1 MGEDKMGC
9 YLCKS
14 YEYDKRATGV
24 RDNSNIDVL
33 ECSGCGLVYLSS
45 LNHIQDKHY
54 EESGMHDYQEPNIDN
69 WLKETE
75 SDDKRRYDFL
85 KEKIENK
92 NVLDFGCGVG
102 GFLGIAKKSSRKIS
116 GVELERALQ
125 SSFQERGLNVF
136 SDLKEAKEQPEKYD
150 LITAFHVFE
159 HLKDPKE
166 ILKDLSQLLTDNGE
180 IIIEVPNSNDVLLTL
195 YENET
200 FQNFTYW
207 SQHIFLFN
215 KMTMTELIKQAGL
228 KLNWIK
234 HVQRYPLSNHLYWL
248 AKGKPGGHQKWDFL
262 DNIKLNAEYENQL
275 ALLGKTDTIIAGI
288 SK

>member
-1 MGEDKMGC
+1 MSC

-14 YEYDKRATGV
+14 DKYSKRTGSV
-24 RDNSNIDVL
+24 RDNSNIDIL
-33 ECSGCGLVYLSS
+33 ECSDCGLVYLSS
-45 LNHIQDKHY
+45 LNHIQDGHY
-54 EESGMHDYQEPNIDN
+54 EESGMHDGKVPDIDN

-75 SDDKRRYDFL
+75 LDDRRRYNFIR
-85 KEKIENK
+85 EKIANK

-102 GFLGIAKKSSRKIS
+102 GFLGMAIQSARKVS

-125 SSFQERGLNVF
+125 LSFQERELNVF
-136 SDLKEAKEQPEKYD
+136 SNLREVQEQSEKYD
-150 LITAFHVFE
+150 IITAFHVVE
-159 HLKDPKE
+159 HLQNPKQ
-166 ILKDLSQLLTDNGE
+166 ILGDLSQLLTENGE

-195 YENET
+195 YENES

-207 SQHIFLFN
+207 SQHLFLFN
-215 KMTMTELIKQAGL
+215 KTTMVELIKQAGL

-262 DNIKLNAEYENQL
+262 DSGKLNAEYENQL
-275 ALLGKTDTIIAGI
+275 ALNGKTDTLLLGV